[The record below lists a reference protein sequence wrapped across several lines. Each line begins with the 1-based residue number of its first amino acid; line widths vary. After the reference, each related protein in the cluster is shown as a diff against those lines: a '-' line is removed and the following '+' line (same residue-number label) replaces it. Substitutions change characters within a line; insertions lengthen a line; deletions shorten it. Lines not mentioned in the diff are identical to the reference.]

1 MGQNFSVWNE
11 KTADARNVKQ
21 WANKTLQSEKE
32 GVKKRGK
39 QTNNSERGQ
48 EKERDLK
55 RKGKREVERETKG
68 NREEK

>member
-1 MGQNFSVWNE
+1 M
-11 KTADARNVKQ
+11 
-21 WANKTLQSEKE
+21 
-32 GVKKRGK
+32 RGK

-68 NREEK
+68 NGEEKQEKDIDVLLLPWKQGSRT